1 MGDRLGDEALP
12 RRHLAEGVIVTET
25 VLLVTHE
32 ETVATDYG
40 YVAGH
45 LESRGCTVR
54 HHSVLDATPDHDGFL
69 PANVD
74 FPSLDD
80 IDRVIIFGS
89 FTHAYDE
96 RTRAWV
102 EKEMDFIRDIR
113 DRGIPYLGIC
123 FGAQLLAE
131 VLGGKTVKAPRLEAG
146 MISFD
151 ASPSCPVAAG
161 PWFSWHND
169 RVELPTDVEVLAETE
184 LAPQVFRS
192 GNALGV
198 QFHPEVTTELM
209 EEWLRVGGDELVGKL
224 NPDEFRRQWDESGQS
239 AQRHGRELLDW
250 FLTVKPTASV

>member
-1 MGDRLGDEALP
+1 M
-12 RRHLAEGVIVTET
+12 TET

-40 YVAGH
+40 YVAQH
-45 LESRGCTVR
+45 LSERGCRVI
-54 HHSVLDATPDHDGFL
+54 HHSVLDATPEHDGFL

-74 FPSLDD
+74 FPSLDG

-102 EKEMDFIRDIR
+102 EREMDFIREIR
-113 DRGIPYLGIC
+113 DRGMPYLGIC

-131 VLGGKTVKAPRLEAG
+131 VLGGKTVKASRLEAG
-146 MISFD
+146 MIEFD
-151 ASPSCPVAAG
+151 ATAACPVAAG

-169 RVELPTDVEVLAETE
+169 KVELPADVDILAHNDI
-184 LAPQVFRS
+184 APQVFQSRNS
-192 GNALGV
+192 LGV

-209 EEWLRVGGDELVGKL
+209 EEWLRVGGGELVGKV
-224 NPDEFRRQWDESGQS
+224 NPDEFRRQWNEGGQT

-250 FLTVKPTASV
+250 FLTVQPMSPAVG

>member
-1 MGDRLGDEALP
+1 MP
-12 RRHLAEGVIVTET
+12 ET

-45 LESRGCTVR
+45 LESRGCTVL
-54 HHSVLDATPDHDGFL
+54 HHSVLDATPEHDGFL

-74 FPSLDD
+74 FPSLDG
-80 IDRVIIFGS
+80 IDRVVIFGS

-102 EKEMDFIRDIR
+102 EKEMDFIREIR

-131 VLGGKTVKAPRLEAG
+131 VLGGKTVKASKLEAG
-146 MISFD
+146 MINFT
-151 ASPSCPVAAG
+151 ATESCPVAAG

-169 RVELPTDVEVLAETE
+169 KVELPADVEILAENE
-184 LAPQVFRS
+184 IAPQVFKS

-209 EEWLRVGGDELVGKL
+209 EEWLRVGGDELVGKV
-224 NPDEFRRQWDESGQS
+224 NPDEFRRQWNEGGES
-239 AQRHGRELLDW
+239 AQKHGRELLDW
-250 FLTVKPTASV
+250 FLDVKPVETA